1 MVDSGYS
8 DDDVV
13 VIESR
18 ETLSVMGGGEK
29 PKISSSSYSYNSIWT
44 DVKPFVHGGLAGLL
58 RKSLQ
63 ACFVLPFLPV
73 LYHSK
78 DPKIAAQVKQHIPSK
93 QAYNAIFKRIPGVL
107 LLEASYTSLQLGS
120 FEILT
125 RKVEAANNGMPP
137 TLFQEA
143 CCGLTSGAIATY
155 FCTPLYLA
163 MSMKGHLYHTAAKE
177 GVLALWKGVHPH
189 ANAIIAWNMGMLA
202 PYNRCYN
209 YFRESRG
216 LSETRAIIGASA
228 VSGFFAA
235 ACCFPIQYANAI
247 VENMKPDGNGKSYSI
262 SLSFALKFLNS
273 GGSMLFFTGLY
284 KTVFQ
289 TTPRIMLLWYLF
301 EKIRKHEE
309 SIGMSHCKKRE
320 IFTSEWK

>member
-8 DDDVV
+8 DDVV

-44 DVKPFVHGGLAGLL
+44 DVKPFAHGGLAGLL

-63 ACFVLPFLPV
+63 ACFVLHFLPV

-78 DPKIAAQVKQHIPSK
+78 DPKIAAQVKKHIPSK
-93 QAYNAIFKRIPGVL
+93 QAYNAIFKV
-107 LLEASYTSLQLGS
+107 
-120 FEILT
+120 
-125 RKVEAANNGMPP
+125 KAANNGMPP

-143 CCGLTSGAIATY
+143 SCGLTSGAIATY

-163 MSMKGHLYHTAAKE
+163 MSMKGHLYHTGAKE

-235 ACCFPIQYANAI
+235 ACCFSIQYANAI
-247 VENMKPDGNGKSYSI
+247 VENMKPDANGKSYSI
-262 SLSFALKFLNS
+262 SLSFALKFLKS

-284 KTVFQ
+284 KTLFQ
-289 TTPRIMLLWYLF
+289 TTPRIMVRWYLF
-301 EKIRKHEE
+301 EKIWKHEE
-309 SIGMSHCKKRE
+309 SIGMSHRKERE

>member
-8 DDDVV
+8 DDGVVV

-18 ETLSVMGGGEK
+18 ETLSVKGEGEK
-29 PKISSSSYSYNSIWT
+29 PEISSSSYIYSSIWT

-78 DPKIAAQVKQHIPSK
+78 DPKIAAQVKKHIPSK
-93 QAYNAIFKRIPGVL
+93 QAYNAIF
-107 LLEASYTSLQLGS
+107 
-120 FEILT
+120 
-125 RKVEAANNGMPP
+125 KVEAANNGMPP

-155 FCTPLYLA
+155 FCSPLYLA
-163 MSMKGHLYHTAAKE
+163 MSMRGHLYPTAAKE
-177 GVLALWKGVHPH
+177 GILALWKGVQPH

-202 PYNRCYN
+202 PYNRW
-209 YFRESRG
+209 
-216 LSETRAIIGASA
+216 ASA

-247 VENMKPDGNGKSYSI
+247 VENMKPDANGKSYSI
-262 SLSFALKFLNS
+262 SLSFALKFLKS

-284 KTVFQ
+284 KTV
-289 TTPRIMLLWYLF
+289 LWYLF

-309 SIGMSHCKKRE
+309 SIGMSHIKERE